1 MTFSKNFSTLNT
13 PLEHTLH
20 QERRASLEN
29 SYSIIVDRDPRDI
42 FASLISSQNIFLPD
56 FEKKAHI
63 DEIKKKMIGFDDI
76 NKFITRIKIQKSNI
90 INQDT
95 SMVLRI
101 RYEDFILDHDKISK
115 KIKEHIGLNNLKMN
129 QNIVFNPDN
138 SKKNIGIWKKYRDM
152 PEIKLIEKELA
163 EYCYQK

>member
-1 MTFSKNFSTLNT
+1 MC
-13 PLEHTLH
+13 
-20 QERRASLEN
+20 
-29 SYSIIVDRDPRDI
+29 I
-42 FASLISSQNIFLPD
+42 
-56 FEKKAHI
+56 
-63 DEIKKKMIGFDDI
+63 
-76 NKFITRIKIQKSNI
+76 
-90 INQDT
+90 
-95 SMVLRI
+95 
-101 RYEDFILDHDKISK
+101 KISK